1 MMMIRYICHG
11 LIFAIVGAVGLL
23 SISGCNKE
31 GDVLAPSELAPPSNF
46 KASSGDARVF
56 LNWTAT
62 PDAGSGDFAGYR
74 IVTKSS
80 SGTLMDSTTTG
91 PAVTSYTVSGLT
103 NGGIYSFTI
112 QSVKDDG
119 SVSENVTTQWG
130 PTVRFG
136 FQSLYE
142 FASLEASGLDFSPGQ
157 RFNFTIP
164 NQGVID
170 LWIDGRSGATP
181 LLKSP
186 DDYLPSAGWRHTR
199 FVETNATS
207 FDEQVDVPDVSGFR
221 STPGVSIVSGKV
233 YFAITAEGN
242 YVKFRVEPPGVR
254 VDPANNMRF
263 VNITVAYNTGGG
275 HWAKTVPSDAGDGH

>member
-1 MMMIRYICHG
+1 M
-11 LIFAIVGAVGLL
+11 VGAIGLL
-23 SISGCNKE
+23 SISGCDSE

-56 LNWTAT
+56 LSWTAT
-62 PDAGSGDFAGYR
+62 PDAGSGDFVGYR
-74 IVTKSS
+74 VVTKST

-91 PAVTSYTVSGLT
+91 PTATSHTVFGLT
-103 NGGIYSFTI
+103 NGGIYNFTI
-112 QSVKDDG
+112 QSVNDNG
-119 SVSENVTTQWG
+119 EVSENVTAQWG

-157 RFNFTIP
+157 RFNFTIA

-170 LWIDGRSGATP
+170 LWIDGRGGATP

-186 DDYLPSAGWRHTR
+186 DDYIPSAGWRHTR

-207 FDEQVDVPDVSGFR
+207 FDESVAVPDVSAFR
-221 STPGVSIVSGKV
+221 STPGVGIVSGKV
-233 YFAITAEGN
+233 YFAITADNN
-242 YVKFRVEPPGVR
+242 YVKFRVEPPGLQ

-263 VNITVAYNTGGG
+263 VNITVAYNSGSG
-275 HWAKTVPSDAGDGH
+275 HWAKTAPADAGDGH

>member
-1 MMMIRYICHG
+1 MIRYICQG
-11 LIFAIVGAVGLL
+11 LLFTMVGAIGLL
-23 SISGCNKE
+23 SISGCTNE
-31 GDVLAPSELAPPSNF
+31 GDVLAPSEFAPPSNF

-56 LNWTAT
+56 LSWTAT
-62 PDAGSGDFAGYR
+62 TSSVADDFAGYR
-74 IVTKSS
+74 VVTKSS
-80 SGTLMDSTTTG
+80 SGTVMDSTNTG
-91 PAVTSYTVSGLT
+91 PTATSYTVAGLT
-103 NGGIYSFTI
+103 NGGIYNFTI

-119 SVSENVTTQWG
+119 SVSENVTVQWG
-130 PTVRFG
+130 PTARFG

-157 RFNFTIP
+157 RFNFTIA

-186 DDYLPSAGWRHTR
+186 DTYVPSAGWRHTR

-207 FDEQVDVPDVSGFR
+207 FDEQVDVPDVSAFR
-221 STPGVSIVSGKV
+221 STPGLSIVSGKV
-233 YFAITAEGN
+233 YFAITADGN
-242 YVKFRVEPPGVR
+242 YVKFRVESPGVQ

-275 HWAKTVPSDAGDGH
+275 HWAKTVPVDAGDGG